1 MKSIVKVESKRI
13 LKTELLIA
21 FFAAVLILSVSSS
34 YRAVKSYE
42 LWDRD
47 GIVASG
53 WENLKHGKENAG
65 GRSIEEAIV
74 MLKDTQEA
82 VYVDETNI
90 EKLVALNY
98 SDRRAGDLSDGEINS
113 FFENR
118 LRTIK
123 RRLDE
128 SSNFNYTETEKK
140 MFMEKAE
147 ELTGLRVGFAEGWK
161 ILNRDMGS
169 FIPLSLIMISI
180 IIMPLFADDA
190 QTKMK
195 ELCQSAKNGKK
206 RIDLARI
213 TTAFGV
219 GSILYFA
226 AVIFYF
232 LVKMIPFEFSG
243 GGEYIQSN
251 EETFYSVFHITY
263 AEQFVWNC
271 SRGYIVLIFVISM
284 TILLAVLMEK
294 IMAGIAAVSFYWILL
309 LIMEKMISFE
319 VNHVFANFMPLRLS
333 GSRDF
338 YTNNEIYRFAGKTF
352 QAIINKSAGGILIE
366 SLWLQLRQRRKHQV
380 FQIYAVND

>member
-206 RIDLARI
+206 RFDLARI

-232 LVKMIPFEFSG
+232 LVKMIPFGFSG

-271 SRGYIVLIFVISM
+271 SRGYIVLIFVIFM
-284 TILLAVLMEK
+284 AILLAVLMEK

-352 QAIINKSAGGILIE
+352 HAIINKSAGGILIE

>member
-1 MKSIVKVESKRI
+1 MNWYDLEYPVIFIVAAFALACTYAKDSLSGINELTLSAAKGRKKDFRARWIAGNLFTASVYI
-13 LKTELLIA
+13 IFIGVLLIEHGA
-21 FFAAVLILSVSSS
+21 VATFGGFGASAQTYWFHCILNINIGTGMLFKIVGGLSGTLVFANFTMLLSC
-34 YRAVKSYE
+34 
-42 LWDRD
+42 L
-47 GIVASG
+47 SG
-53 WENLKHGKENAG
+53 NLKIA
-65 GRSIEEAIV
+65 SAASV
-74 MLKDTQEA
+74 LA
-82 VYVDETNI
+82 VA
-90 EKLVALNY
+90 ALTRLSGTY
-98 SDRRAGDLSDGEINS
+98 SQ
-113 FFENR
+113 
-118 LRTIK
+118 
-123 RRLDE
+123 
-128 SSNFNYTETEKK
+128 
-140 MFMEKAE
+140 
-147 ELTGLRVGFAEGWK
+147 
-161 ILNRDMGS
+161 
-169 FIPLSLIMISI
+169 MISI

-206 RIDLARI
+206 RFDLARI